1 MYDRR
6 HAERN
11 LSNKITKFATIN
23 INGFSAGSQ
32 FLMNKYNDTERFDMI
47 AIQETEKYN
56 LKDLD
61 LDNMTVIWDTNKA
74 KNHGAAL
81 YINNSHS
88 ITKLETISKISNN
101 IDSCW
106 GLAVI
111 NKTRIIVGSIYVKR
125 DYKPA
130 IQETI
135 NMLKEAKNKQKEL
148 KAAGIILT
156 GDFNARHQSWGDRLN
171 DYNGKQLVE
180 LLDHS
185 EYSVCASKTPT
196 FLAADNAN
204 SLIDLFIISNNLA
217 DKVENCRTDE
227 SIELNSGAPRRGH
240 VPVIL
245 ELTKSNSSSKTQ
257 IKEKLDIDQL
267 DWNNWTTSIEESLE
281 EKEDILNSMEN
292 PYTLWNQLNKIITKA
307 TDLHGK
313 YKKSCEHSKPYWTP
327 ALTILSN
334 NLKSAR
340 KRYIKR
346 NTDPN
351 LNALIQ
357 AREAFDNERKSACQE
372 FLINK
377 VKKLNSAQAR
387 QFWKDF
393 NKIFKKKSSQKIDPI
408 FDNKN
413 QLLTDVKDIEECM
426 FSVFFEANHLSN
438 GNFDDAFIEE
448 INNIYERIISEETSS
463 TSTFPQT
470 TEKLYQKVTVEEI
483 KKAIKCNG
491 KSADNCGFHPTMLK
505 HLGNRAISTLEKL
518 FNLCL
523 ETHQWVWDG
532 AEVIFLRK
540 EGKDSYSKP
549 GSYRPICITSYLGK
563 LFEAVMAAR
572 IEGYQMRNYLTD
584 PDQEGFSSKKNTI
597 RYLNRLHLGIEADKE
612 KSLTTLCLFVDFEKA
627 FDSVWKKGLIY
638 KLHNIGIR
646 GNILKLINHFLFS
659 RKVSL
664 NINGE
669 VGHERQSADYGLPQG
684 SCLSPVLFK
693 IYVTDFL
700 EELNQRSGISVYKF
714 ADDGTVKITA
724 KDSATCVEKMNY
736 VLDNLQKWTK
746 KWKMKIN
753 CDRNKTEIICFHTA
767 EGDRKLIP
775 ESFTFGRETINRV
788 SETTVLGLK
797 IDENLSYIPH
807 SQAVLNNLNYRWAT
821 LCKFSNRHWGFS
833 QRVML
838 YLVVT
843 LFISKLSYAGHI
855 WITEQNIKE
864 IEKLWYRILKA
875 IIGAVLNIKYSIAE
889 IILGI
894 PPISIQNKVNRL
906 KHFLKL
912 NNQPIENDRYK
923 EFLESAFNSE
933 TNPPTVITRIYKDL
947 FKFLE
952 WKIKKYPNQFNSED
966 LMIINNKNY
975 ARFLHLSQQSCRY
988 TKGMITSY
996 TDTVLWLPKIQNQF
1010 QLDGYSS
1017 APTPISGN
1025 IAIPRNTNRNT
1036 EVLLMSLFYKN
1047 NLLNQ
1052 SLWNISKVPSPL
1064 CSACQLQEE
1073 TAEHLLFNCNS
1084 VDQALKAKVLLHYRR
1099 VNNLQDGENLDSYV
1113 GLLNARADEQF
1124 IISCLDVIRTLN
1136 LRETVVL

>member
-81 YINNSHS
+81 YINNRHS
-88 ITKLETISKISNN
+88 ITKLEAISKISNN

-111 NKTRIIVGSIYVKR
+111 NNTRIIIGSIYVKR

-130 IQETI
+130 IQETV

-180 LLDHS
+180 LLDYS
-185 EYSVCASKTPT
+185 EYSVCASKSPT
-196 FLAADNAN
+196 FLAVDNAN

-217 DKVENCRTDE
+217 DKVVSCKTDE

-245 ELTKSNSSSKTQ
+245 EIIKNNSTSNTQ
-257 IKEKLDIDQL
+257 IKEKLDIDKL
-267 DWNNWTTSIEESLE
+267 DWDNWTASIEESLE
-281 EKEDILNSMEN
+281 VSEDIFRSMNN
-292 PYTLWNQLNKIITKA
+292 PYTLWNQLNEIITKA

-313 YKKSCEHSKPYWTP
+313 YKKSCEYSKPYWTP
-327 ALTILSN
+327 KLTLLSN
-334 NLKSAR
+334 NLKAAR
-340 KRYIKR
+340 KSYIKR
-346 NTDPN
+346 NTDPR
-351 LNALIQ
+351 LNALIE
-357 AREAFDNERKSACQE
+357 AKEAFDEERKSACQE

-377 VKKLNSAQAR
+377 VKTLNSAQAR

-393 NKIFKKKSSQKIDPI
+393 KKIFKKKSTQKIDPI

-413 QLLTDVKDIEECM
+413 QLLTEVKDIENCM

-438 GNFDDAFIEE
+438 GDFDDAFIDE
-448 INNIYERIISEETSS
+448 INNIYDRIISEEL
-463 TSTFPQT
+463 PT
-470 TEKLYQKVTVEEI
+470 TPNLLQDMDQLYKKISIEEI
-483 KKAIKCNG
+483 RKAIKCNG
-491 KSADNCGFHPTMLK
+491 KSVDNCGFHPAMLK
-505 HLGNRAISTLEKL
+505 HLGNRALSTLEKL

-523 ETHQWVWDG
+523 ETQQWVWEG
-532 AEVIFLRK
+532 AEVVFLRK

-563 LFEAVMAAR
+563 LFEAIMAAR
-572 IEGYQMRNYLTD
+572 IENYLMKYDLTD
-584 PDQEGFSSKKNTI
+584 PDQEGFSAKKNTI
-597 RYLNRLHLGIEADKE
+597 RYLNRLHLGIEADRE

-627 FDSVWKKGLIY
+627 FDSVWKRGLIY
-638 KLHNIGIR
+638 KLYKIGIK

-664 NINGE
+664 NINGK
-669 VGHERQSADYGLPQG
+669 VGNERQSADYGLPQG

-693 IYVTDFL
+693 IYITDFL
-700 EELNQRSGISVYKF
+700 EELAQRPDISIYKF

-724 KDSATCVEKMNY
+724 NNSPACVEKMNH
-736 VLDNLQKWTK
+736 VLDYLQKWTK

-767 EGDRKLIP
+767 EGDRQLIP
-775 ESFTFGRETINRV
+775 ESFTFGKETINRV
-788 SETTVLGLK
+788 TETTVLGLK

-821 LCKFSNRHWGFS
+821 LCKFSNRHWGFN

-855 WITEQNIKE
+855 WITEQNIIE

-894 PPISIQNKVNRL
+894 PPVSIQTKVNSL

-912 NNQPIENDRYK
+912 NNQPVQNDRYK
-923 EFLESAFNSE
+923 EFLESIFNSD
-933 TNPPTVITRIYKDL
+933 TQPPMVLIRIYKEL
-947 FKFLE
+947 FKFLD
-952 WKIKKYPNQFNSED
+952 WKIKKYPKHFCEED
-966 LMIINNKNY
+966 QVIINSKNY
-975 ARFLHLSQQSCRY
+975 TRFLHLSQQSCKY
-988 TKGMITSY
+988 TKTMITSY
-996 TDTVLWLPKIQNQF
+996 TDSVLWLPKIQNQF
-1010 QLDGYSS
+1010 QLDGYAS
-1017 APTPISGN
+1017 APIPTSGN
-1025 IAIPRNTNRNT
+1025 IPIPRNTDRKT

-1064 CSACQLQEE
+1064 CSACQLHEE
-1073 TAEHLLFNCNS
+1073 TAEHLLFNCAS
-1084 VDQALKAKVLLHYRR
+1084 VEDRLKDNVLLHYRR
-1099 VNNLQDGENLDSYV
+1099 VNNLQDGEDLDSYV
-1113 GLLNARADEQF
+1113 GILNARADEQF
-1124 IISCLDVIRTLN
+1124 ITSCLKVIRTLN